1 MMKMPKKKRRLKKK
15 NAAVWILLILVIVLV
30 AACGRE
36 KEPEETQ
43 DTPEEGGIRLYYL
56 NEERTKLISSS
67 YEVKGKTTWAQI
79 AYMLADLKD
88 ILWTEEE
95 LENLAEKEP
104 IIGFEIKS
112 EGLLSL
118 KFAADYGTVHTT
130 TAVLRRAAL
139 VKSLCQLEGVSA
151 VEIYIGA
158 QPLMYTGGK
167 PVGMMK
173 PESFV
178 DSTGENTEF
187 YQEETITLY
196 VPDESGQ
203 KLKSLTL
210 RVTYDG
216 TLPTERLV
224 MEQLIKEP
232 ITDGVQR
239 TVPEGTVLNKI
250 SVKNGICYVDF
261 NEKFLEKQDSVS
273 AEATL
278 YSIVNSL
285 AELSGIHKV
294 QFSINGETKKIY
306 QNIDLSVLFERNLD
320 IVEGEQ

>member
-1 MMKMPKKKRRLKKK
+1 MKIPEKTRKLKRKNAVGLLVLMFLFFLAAGCGGKEEQGEPKKTQ
-15 NAAVWILLILVIVLV
+15 
-30 AACGRE
+30 
-36 KEPEETQ
+36 EE
-43 DTPEEGGIRLYYL
+43 DSIRLYYL
-56 NEERTKLISSS
+56 NEERTKIINAP
-67 YEVKGKTTWAQI
+67 YEVRGKTTWAQI
-79 AYMLADLKD
+79 AYMLADLKNL
-88 ILWTEEE
+88 LWTEEE
-95 LENLAEKEP
+95 LEELAEKEP

-118 KFAADYGTVHTT
+118 KFAADYGMGHTT

-139 VKSLCQLEGVSA
+139 VKSLCQLEEVNA

-196 VPDESGQ
+196 VPEESGQ

-224 MEQLIKEP
+224 VEQLIREP
-232 ITDGVQR
+232 VTEGVQR

-273 AEATL
+273 AEATI

-294 QFSINGETKKIY
+294 QFSVNGETKKVF
-306 QNIDLSVLFERNLD
+306 QNMDLSVLFERNLD